1 MILLDGK
8 AVAKQIREELKEK
21 IKNESRKPILTV
33 IMVDSEKSGPSQ
45 IYVRNKIKAAEEVGI
60 DVSVINIPKTV
71 AEDDLIK
78 FIGA

>member
-33 IMVDSEKSGPSQ
+33 IMVD
-45 IYVRNKIKAAEEVGI
+45 
-60 DVSVINIPKTV
+60 
-71 AEDDLIK
+71 
-78 FIGA
+78 